1 MWLQDLKKA
10 IAKFEKDFDT
20 SFCLIEKIKG
30 SERGII
36 IETTAF
42 NVYVYNPKTDELT
55 LIKTCRGW
63 VE

>member
-10 IAKFEKDFDT
+10 IAKFEKDFGT
-20 SFCLIEKIKG
+20 SLYLIEKIRDG
-30 SERGII
+30 GQGII

-42 NVYVYNPKTDELT
+42 DVYVYNPKTDELK

>member
-10 IAKFEKDFDT
+10 LEKFEKDFGT
-20 SFCLIEKIKG
+20 SLYLIEKIRG

-42 NVYVYNPKTDELT
+42 DVYVYNPKTDELK

>member
-1 MWLQDLKKA
+1 MWIQDLKKA
-10 IAKFEKDFDT
+10 IAKFEKDFGT
-20 SFCLIEKIKG
+20 SLYLIEKIRG

-42 NVYVYNPKTDELT
+42 DVYVYNPKTDELK